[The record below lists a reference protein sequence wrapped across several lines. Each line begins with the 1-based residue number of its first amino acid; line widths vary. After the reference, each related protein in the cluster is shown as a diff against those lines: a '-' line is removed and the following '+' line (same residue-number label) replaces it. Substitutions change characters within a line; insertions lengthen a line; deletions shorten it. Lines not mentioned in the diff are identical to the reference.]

1 MEKGRNRERYC
12 DIGRQAT
19 YQNAGWCGFGCKYV
33 GEEGWDHVGQLHEY
47 VEYGFTIFTLKK

>member
-1 MEKGRNRERYC
+1 MQYC
-12 DIGRQAT
+12 TSAPA